1 LENVKK
7 VWVFASGS
15 GSNAE
20 KLFSHFSGHPSIQIT
35 GLLCNNPS
43 AGVIEKARAANIG
56 TFIISN
62 SELNIEGHLL
72 ELLSNHAVDYI
83 ILAGFLR
90 KIPDDVVHAYSD
102 KIINVHP
109 ALLPKYGG
117 KGMYGIHVHRAV
129 KDANETETGITIHLV
144 NEHYDEGRVL
154 FQASAN
160 IDESDT
166 SEDIALKVQK
176 LEHEHFA
183 NICEAFISEY

>member
-1 LENVKK
+1 MKK

-183 NICEAFISEY
+183 KICEAFISGY

>member
-1 LENVKK
+1 VKK

-20 KLFSHFSGHPSIQIT
+20 KLFAHFSDHAPIQIT

-43 AGVIEKARAANIG
+43 AGVIEKARNANIG

-62 SELNIEGHLL
+62 AELNVEGHLL
-72 ELLSNHAVDYI
+72 ELLSNNLVDYI

-117 KGMYGIHVHRAV
+117 KGMYGMHVHRAV
-129 KDANETETGITIHLV
+129 KDANETQTGITIHLV

-160 IDESDT
+160 IDASDT

-183 NICEAFISEY
+183 NICEAFIMEH